1 MEPKTTKK
9 PSRKLVVFKRELP
22 FYLML
27 IPGVTFLIIFSY
39 LPMFGLVMA
48 FQDFTPLR
56 SFKNS
61 PWVGLKNFHDM
72 LALPT
77 FWNVVG
83 NTLSISIAKII
94 LRLLVPLILALLL
107 NEVVH
112 HKFMRMAQT
121 VFFLPY
127 FLSWAVMGGV
137 LRNLFQYDGMAN
149 ELLGRIGID
158 PIMFLGSNTWFPII
172 IILSDVWKDMGYNMI
187 IFLAAITGVDPALNE
202 SAALDGANRWQQIWH
217 ITLPTIRP
225 IVVMLLVLSLGSV
238 LSAGMEQIMLLY
250 NPMHYPPS
258 EQAVA
263 DINPEITAAVAN
275 TWSDVIV
282 GVKSAHYWAKHEDA
296 DHPIWASID
305 GAIKAASMSGKIV
318 MVDSIPIVPERSY
331 PDILA
336 RLRPGDVHTHVF
348 AQQFPLMD
356 EKGRMQPYMLAERE
370 RGVHFDVGHG
380 SGSFWFRQAVGCFN
394 QGFWPDTISTDLHHQ
409 NVTGPAIDLL
419 YVASKFLAMGMPL
432 QDVLYRVTRAPA
444 LSIHRPELGT
454 LDVGACADIAV
465 LRNRE
470 GKFGYMD
477 CGGARLTGEGKLE
490 CVATLREGKVVFD
503 PEARSMPDWQNAPA
517 PYWTAP
523 GTTRS
528 WTLWK

>member
-1 MEPKTTKK
+1 MSAYDLILQGGTLYDPCAGTMELCDLAIKDGKIAARGKNLNAADAETVMDVTGLIVSPGLIDMHCHVY
-9 PSRKLVVFKRELP
+9 PVFPYQMPDSLRTINAEEYM
-22 FYLML
+22 FRA
-27 IPGVTFLIIFSY
+27 GVTTAVDAGTTGWRN
-39 LPMFGLVMA
+39 FGDFKENVIDATKVRVLAFIDMA
-48 FQDFTPLR
+48 
-56 SFKNS
+56 
-61 PWVGLKNFHDM
+61 
-72 LALPT
+72 
-77 FWNVVG
+77 
-83 NTLSISIAKII
+83 AK
-94 LRLLVPLILALLL
+94 
-107 NEVVH
+107 
-112 HKFMRMAQT
+112 
-121 VFFLPY
+121 
-127 FLSWAVMGGV
+127 G
-137 LRNLFQYDGMAN
+137 
-149 ELLGRIGID
+149 
-158 PIMFLGSNTWFPII
+158 
-172 IILSDVWKDMGYNMI
+172 
-187 IFLAAITGVDPALNE
+187 
-202 SAALDGANRWQQIWH
+202 
-217 ITLPTIRP
+217 
-225 IVVMLLVLSLGSV
+225 
-238 LSAGMEQIMLLY
+238 
-250 NPMHYPPS
+250 MHYPPS

-356 EKGRMQPYMLAERE
+356 ENGRMQPSMLAERE

-490 CVATLREGKVVFD
+490 CVATLREGEVVFD